1 MTRTLPNSLQEL
13 VHLGGLVLVKCRKCG
28 REARFSTYDLSRWF
42 RVNNISDDWK
52 TIRRKFRCDGFG
64 QGCGSREVEVTYELK
79 APEPPR
85 LPPEPREVD
94 CPPGIDPAEWAKA
107 DRYEKKRLVRRLRN

>member
-1 MTRTLPNSLQEL
+1 MTRTLPGSLQEL
-13 VHLGGLVLVKCRKCG
+13 THLGGVVCVKCKRCK

-64 QGCGSREVEVTYELK
+64 HGCGSREVEVTYELE

-85 LPPEPREVD
+85 RPPEPRQVD
-94 CPPGIDPAEWAKA
+94 CPPGIDPNEWAKA
-107 DRYEKKRLVRRLRN
+107 DGYEKRRLVRNARR